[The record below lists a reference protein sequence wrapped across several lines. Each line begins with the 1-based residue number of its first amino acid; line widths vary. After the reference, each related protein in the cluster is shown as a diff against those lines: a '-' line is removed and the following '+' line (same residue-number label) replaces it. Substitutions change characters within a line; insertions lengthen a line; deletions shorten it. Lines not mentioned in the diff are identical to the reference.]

1 MFANA
6 RMYVQCMR
14 ECMRIII
21 KYNGRFYIIDR
32 YASDLL
38 IQTKIKKIK

>member
-14 ECMRIII
+14 GNNYRIIER
-21 KYNGRFYIIDR
+21 G
-32 YASDLL
+32 ASDLL